1 MVSIIT
7 LMPLIPESGANIGNE
22 TVDFEGTFCHE
33 AELKTITF
41 PPLNLRPACRGR
53 YCKRRGT
60 NDVCN
65 SDPHLLLSGTRNSS
79 VLKSDFVPPPPLT
92 PQKSYVYI
100 APKYV
105 SLLNFIPEKARI
117 SAGRPSEQKSRLV

>member
-1 MVSIIT
+1 MLHLTGQLTGKPVKHGN
-7 LMPLIPESGANIGNE
+7 LLVNRWSGKSLQFSALLPRK
-22 TVDFEGTFCHE
+22 V
-33 AELKTITF
+33 
-41 PPLNLRPACRGR
+41 RG
-53 YCKRRGT
+53 KRRGT

-79 VLKSDFVPPPPLT
+79 VLKSDFVLCT
-92 PQKSYVYI
+92 PSPYTAEVI
-100 APKYV
+100 RTIVPKCA